1 MSKGKQDRQ
10 TNKQR
15 ERELTVSMFTEA
27 ASLDT
32 HSQEGTGLKLEI
44 CGLFR
49 HLRSVVIITI
59 DVKHLISLDT
69 ENTVYRKYQSA
80 IEKREIENR
89 GQYHTQTAH
98 TPSNLHRQRVVSRW
112 SSGGVACSSTY
123 QYQAPQHHIRGQCRP
138 WWKKAEKE
146 KGGKIYKRGRVA
158 KKIIERRRREEREEE
173 KGNAVK

>member
-1 MSKGKQDRQ
+1 
-10 TNKQR
+10 
-15 ERELTVSMFTEA
+15 MFTEA

-32 HSQEGTGLKLEI
+32 HSQGDWLNLVIRE
-44 CGLFR
+44 LFR

-98 TPSNLHRQRVVSRW
+98 TPSNL
-112 SSGGVACSSTY
+112 
-123 QYQAPQHHIRGQCRP
+123 
-138 WWKKAEKE
+138 
-146 KGGKIYKRGRVA
+146 
-158 KKIIERRRREEREEE
+158 
-173 KGNAVK
+173 

>member
-69 ENTVYRKYQSA
+69 ENTAYRKYQSA
-80 IEKREIENR
+80 
-89 GQYHTQTAH
+89 
-98 TPSNLHRQRVVSRW
+98 V
-112 SSGGVACSSTY
+112 
-123 QYQAPQHHIRGQCRP
+123 
-138 WWKKAEKE
+138 EKE
-146 KGGKIYKRGRVA
+146 KWRVQDSIIPRQHTLRQTCIDNGWLVGGRAAG
-158 KKIIERRRREEREEE
+158 
-173 KGNAVK
+173 